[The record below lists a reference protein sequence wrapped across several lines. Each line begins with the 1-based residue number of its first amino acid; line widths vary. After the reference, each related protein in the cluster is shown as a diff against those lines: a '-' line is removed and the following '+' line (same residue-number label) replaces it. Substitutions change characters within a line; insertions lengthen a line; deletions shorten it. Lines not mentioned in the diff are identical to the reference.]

1 MKFDCI
7 IMNPPYKQGLHL
19 RIVDACMSSLKDD
32 GILVSLCPANSFE
45 KFKFFAPK
53 MSKHLDKIREYV
65 EDIKLLSF
73 KVWNT
78 IGLNVNFCFMTCKQN
93 PTTHYFDNF
102 FESDIEKSL
111 YKKVSNIYATKKVYS
126 LYDGYAESYRKD
138 YKKTLQAYSAQVG
151 LHAQLNGMLRCQITK
166 ESSKH
171 KTYIRYKPTAEQL
184 AGKYWTPVR
193 LLHRPSKLTTSLHDA
208 FLWLTDGKPDKAK
221 YFAMFDTQQELDNF
235 KNSFNTYFYRWCYE
249 YLTRLSNYN
258 YVNTLPMFTDYT
270 QPITDEVIC
279 KVFGFTD
286 DEFALIKRQVDEAES
301 KNKTLEVK

>member
-1 MKFDCI
+1 MTLTQEQKARIKEEFAKWEVQQYVGNYKEKQTKLAQFFTPAEFAYQLVEKFDTLEDKDILDPTVGLGNLLAACIVAGADPKRCHGIELDEAVLEVAKKRLAELGVPEDNLTHGDALEQSSYKKKFDCI

-19 RIVDACMSSLKDD
+19 RIVDVCMSSLKDD
-32 GILVSLCPANSFE
+32 GVLVSLCPANSFE

-111 YKKVSNIYATKKVYS
+111 YKKVSSIYATKKVYS

-151 LHAQLNGMLRCQITK
+151 LHA
-166 ESSKH
+166 
-171 KTYIRYKPTAEQL
+171 
-184 AGKYWTPVR
+184 
-193 LLHRPSKLTTSLHDA
+193 
-208 FLWLTDGKPDKAK
+208 
-221 YFAMFDTQQELDNF
+221 
-235 KNSFNTYFYRWCYE
+235 
-249 YLTRLSNYN
+249 
-258 YVNTLPMFTDYT
+258 
-270 QPITDEVIC
+270 
-279 KVFGFTD
+279 
-286 DEFALIKRQVDEAES
+286 
-301 KNKTLEVK
+301 